1 MKINT
6 ILTIEEAAT
15 FAARGLYDYIDIAD
29 VTIKVAIE
37 KPVPPDPPVVNYSM
51 STNPHA
57 GRANLIFL
65 IKMVRTLA
73 YEIDAK
79 IIKHNAEHPTG
90 LMMPTL
96 DMDLTDGKRWIE
108 NYLEKTIKERGLTLN
123 SMPEASSVPL

>member
-29 VTIKVAIE
+29 VAIKVAIE

-79 IIKHNAEHPTG
+79 IIKHNTEQPTG

-96 DMDLTDGKRWIE
+96 NVGLADGKKWVE
-108 NYLEKTIKERGLTLN
+108 NYLTKILAEQGLTLN
-123 SMPEASSVPL
+123 QLPFIE